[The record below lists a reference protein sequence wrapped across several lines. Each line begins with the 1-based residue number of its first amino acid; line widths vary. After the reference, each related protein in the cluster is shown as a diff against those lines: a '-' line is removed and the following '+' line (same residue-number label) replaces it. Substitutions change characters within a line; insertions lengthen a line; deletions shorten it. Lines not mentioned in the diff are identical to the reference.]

1 MEKKRIDKALRMQQ
15 RVENV
20 ARAKKEQEYRNQVM
34 IKKMKMSWERMNR
47 MKEIKEA
54 IQVDRGARR
63 KREIIERHKWRDNT
77 ILQRNI
83 LPGPGEYYNNKQ
95 DMANNTRG
103 ARWGKYKPKS
113 DIDWIMYRSAQ
124 IPGPGQY
131 TPSDPN
137 HQGKSSGSW
146 GKYKP
151 KSDVEWLMYYAEQ
164 KPGPGQYSIKHAR
177 DKSQKAVKWGDFE
190 PMGEIDQIMSRAK
203 HIPGPDAYAE
213 KPPPLVKPKLS
224 DIKRQMSGSMLAL
237 GVAGKIKKKV
247 SESRSKAALEKSKS
261 DGNL

>member
-1 MEKKRIDKALRMQQ
+1 MRAEHESEMEKKRIDKALRMQQ

-124 IPGPGQY
+124 IPGPGLPL
-131 TPSDPN
+131 T
-137 HQGKSSGSW
+137 GAT
-146 GKYKP
+146 
-151 KSDVEWLMYYAEQ
+151 LL
-164 KPGPGQYSIKHAR
+164 GPGAE
-177 DKSQKAVKWGDFE
+177 F
-190 PMGEIDQIMSRAK
+190 SRGFPFATLSRVL
-203 HIPGPDAYAE
+203 E
-213 KPPPLVKPKLS
+213 RRTPLFH
-224 DIKRQMSGSMLAL
+224 R
-237 GVAGKIKKKV
+237 
-247 SESRSKAALEKSKS
+247 
-261 DGNL
+261 